1 MEQEK
6 YIKERIDDQIEW
18 YSKKSSR
25 AQLWFKFLRILEM
38 FAATSIP
45 FLVGYTSEIS
55 WIQIVIGLLGVLIA
69 VIAGI
74 ISINKFQEV
83 WIQYRTTS
91 ESLKHHKYLYQTE
104 SKPYD
109 GEDSFKMLVATTEA
123 LISKENSNWNIY
135 IKQIEGKE
143 NG

>member
-6 YIKERIDDQIEW
+6 YIKERIDNQIEW

-25 AQLWFKFLRILEM
+25 AQLWFKSMRIFEIS
-38 FAATSIP
+38 AAAAIP
-45 FLVGYTSEIS
+45 FLSGYTFETNQVI
-55 WIQIVIGLLGVLIA
+55 IGLLGACIA
-69 VIAGI
+69 IVAGI
-74 ISINKFQEV
+74 VSINKFQEI

-135 IKQIEGKE
+135 IKQIEEKE

>member
-1 MEQEK
+1 MKQEE

-25 AQLWFKFLRILEM
+25 AQLWFKSMRIFEIS
-38 FAATSIP
+38 AASTIP
-45 FLVGYTSEIS
+45 FLAGYASETN
-55 WIQIVIGLLGVLIA
+55 QIIIGLLGVCIA
-69 VIAGI
+69 IVAGI
-74 ISINKFQEV
+74 ISINKFQET

-109 GEDSFKMLVATTEA
+109 GENSFKMLVATTEA

-135 IKQIEGKE
+135 IKQIEERE

>member
-25 AQLWFKFLRILEM
+25 AQLWFKSLRIFEISA
-38 FAATSIP
+38 AATIP
-45 FLVGYTSEIS
+45 FLVGYASKTN
-55 WIQIVIGLLGVLIA
+55 QIIVGLLGVCIA
-69 VIAGI
+69 IVAGI
-74 ISINKFQEV
+74 VSINKFQEI

-135 IKQIEGKE
+135 IKQIEEKE

>member
-1 MEQEK
+1 MEQEE
-6 YIKERIDDQIEW
+6 YIKERIDNQIEW
-18 YSKKSSR
+18 YSKKSSH
-25 AQLWFKFLRILEM
+25 AKLWFRFMRICEIS
-38 FAATSIP
+38 AAAMIP
-45 FLVGYTSEIS
+45 FLVGYASETN
-55 WIQIVIGLLGVLIA
+55 QIIVGLLGVFIA
-69 VIAGI
+69 IVAGI
-74 ISINKFQEV
+74 ISINRFQEI

-135 IKQIEGKE
+135 IKQIEEKE